1 MAVQNDR
8 YIRQLILP
16 EIGEEGQRRLSQARA
31 LVVGCGALGTN
42 IAELLIRAGVGEITL
57 VDHDRVELSN
67 LQRQAM
73 MTEADVGQPKVQ
85 AVSRALLAV
94 NSESQVNYKVVRIN
108 PNNVETL
115 IEGNHVVL
123 DGLDNLASRYLLNDA
138 CVKHGIPWIFATVA
152 ATYGMTMPVLPGRGP
167 CLRCL
172 FPTPAPEKAVL
183 TSANAGVINTIPRAI
198 ASMQTTQALKILV
211 GSPLLPVRLINYDV
225 WCSNFSAE
233 EIYINEHC
241 PCCGKGR
248 YEFLE
253 AGGI

>member
-1 MAVQNDR
+1 MAEQNDR

-16 EIGEEGQRRLSQARA
+16 EIGEEGQRRLSRARA
-31 LVVGCGALGTN
+31 LVAGCGALGTN

-73 MTEADVGQPKVQ
+73 MTEADVGQPKAE
-85 AVSRALLAV
+85 AVGRALLAV
-94 NSESQVNYKVVRIN
+94 NSESQVNYKVIRIDA
-108 PNNVETL
+108 NNVEPL

-152 ATYGMTMPVLPGRGP
+152 ASYGMMMPILPGRGP

-183 TSANAGVINTIPRAI
+183 TSANAGIINTIPRAI
-198 ASMQTTQALKILV
+198 ASMQATQALKILID
-211 GSPLLPVRLINYDV
+211 SPLLPVSLINYDA
-225 WCSNFSAE
+225 WWSSFSTE
-233 EIYINEHC
+233 QIYRNEQC
-241 PCCGKGR
+241 PCCGEGR

-253 AGGI
+253 AGNI